1 MTRQNPDLHLLQLTG
16 EDQRS
21 LEDKRWIYIWMSLG
35 PLIGQSVA
43 YTVQLHQAVRDPFVI
58 YGYPVVASLLMAG
71 VLWNLLGGYSR
82 LVGSVA
88 VVLVSLVAVAHSVAF
103 ALDPHLP
110 GMLLYI
116 NTGSYWTLAINASF
130 ILTFMRIRP
139 AATLIAALFVV
150 VAALPWLLNPAA
162 FAPFA
167 VPLLRSQVTL
177 LTLLVTMG
185 CLAWYRARFKE
196 RAAEALMLRELALT
210 DLFVPAGRP
219 GEFSQNPVSR
229 SS

>member
-1 MTRQNPDLHLLQLTG
+1 MPRRNPDLHLLQLTG

-21 LEDKRWIYIWMSLG
+21 LEDRRWIYIWMSLG

-43 YTVQLHQAVRDPFVI
+43 YAVQLRQSVQDPFVI

-82 LVGSVA
+82 AVGSVA
-88 VVLVSLVAVAHSVAF
+88 VVLVSLVAVAHNVAF
-103 ALDPHLP
+103 ALQPHFP
-110 GMLLYI
+110 GMLLYV
-116 NTGSYWTLAINASF
+116 NTGSYWTLAISASY

-139 AATLIAALFVV
+139 AATLIAVLFVV
-150 VAALPWLLNPAA
+150 AAVLPWRLNPAA

-167 VPLLRSQVTL
+167 VPLLRSQATL

-185 CLAWYRARFKE
+185 CLAWYRARFTE
-196 RAAEALMLRELALT
+196 RATEALMLRELALT

-219 GEFSQNPVSR
+219 GECPGDAESR
-229 SS
+229 